1 MDSRWNDQESMGE
14 CKVLGNSIKGKKKIH
29 LKFIFSVES
38 MLAILSI
45 HCSFLHY
52 DHIDTMGLP
61 YVLNVDLVFC
71 GVPGG

>member
-1 MDSRWNDQESMGE
+1 MTAQVRFCNSL
-14 CKVLGNSIKGKKKIH
+14 KLIGNSIKEKKKNH

-52 DHIDTMGLP
+52 ERIDTMGLP
-61 YVLNVDLVFC
+61 YVASLVF
-71 GVPGG
+71 